1 MYFLTELTQEALACK
16 SKPLHCLTI
25 MTKKDLINIH
35 LTESAMDLVE
45 MFGRDEMKMLLQNHG
60 DDNHFIIHILNTK
73 EVLWSPYE

>member
-1 MYFLTELTQEALACK
+1 
-16 SKPLHCLTI
+16 